1 MSTSRVALV
10 GTPLRRRHSEVMH
23 NAAFARFGIDARYEL
38 RPTETGELAVVFL
51 EARGREWLGL
61 QVTAPHK
68 QAAMSLIDEIEPG
81 AEVIGA
87 INTVIRTSTGRL
99 VGLNTDAPGF
109 ARSVRE
115 DLHMDLSGAVV
126 AVAGAGG
133 AARAVV
139 QVCLNSGAST
149 VSIGNRTQSAA
160 QTLAAGFD
168 DDRVRGAEIG
178 SEFDAALR
186 GADLAVNATTVGM
199 SSAGAAFDVSL
210 LPDHAKVLDLV
221 YTPRST
227 ELVASATARGLAA
240 VNGMGM
246 LVAQAAIAF
255 ERWTGVSGAEDVMR
269 QALER
274 LADDTGS
281 EI

>member
-38 RPTETGELAVVFL
+38 RPTETDELAVVFL
-51 EARGREWLGL
+51 EARGRDWLGL

-68 QAAMSLIDEIEPG
+68 QAAMSLVDEVESG
-81 AEVIGA
+81 AGVIGA
-87 INTVIRTSTGRL
+87 INTVIRTSAGRL

-139 QVCLNSGAST
+139 QVCLASGAST
-149 VSIGNRTQSAA
+149 VSVGNRTPSAA
-160 QTLAAGFD
+160 QALDAGFD
-168 DDRVRGAEIG
+168 DNRVLVAKLGP
-178 SEFDAALR
+178 EFDAALR

-199 SSAGAAFDVSL
+199 SSAGVVFDVTL
-210 LPDHAKVLDLV
+210 LPDHARVLDLV

-227 ELVASATARGLAA
+227 ELVARATSRGLVA

-255 ERWTGVSGAEDVMR
+255 ERWTGVSGADDVMR
-269 QALER
+269 QALEP
-274 LADDTGS
+274 LVDDTGS